1 MQPFDPKA
9 FRKILLLHA
18 RRYPKMEPA
27 DAVKLAYQSV
37 FGGGHMI
44 ADPAKSLAFLAQE
57 RAQTRTDAFQTTAGA
72 FLPIG
77 LGRARMNLAS
87 DALYGLPDALLNR
100 MFVRSAQEPAGD
112 LPLFER
118 VLEGVSR
125 AAADGVFAFSA
136 AALDAY
142 LAEYRAAGY
151 PMVHHSEPYRLA
163 YRPAYRVVEGVY
175 AGLLPSIVWVQ
186 RALDGGAL
194 PIDFPLCELPAES
207 LRLLSALFD
216 GVEFEPGTAADTLRV
231 RAR

>member
-1 MQPFDPKA
+1 
-9 FRKILLLHA
+9 
-18 RRYPKMEPA
+18 MEPA

-57 RAQTRTDAFQTTAGA
+57 RAQTRADALQTSAVA

-87 DALYGLPDALLNR
+87 SALCGLPDTLLNR
-100 MFVRSAQEPAGD
+100 MFVRSAQDPAGD
-112 LPLFER
+112 LPLFLR
-118 VLEGVSR
+118 VLEEVSL
-125 AAADGVFAFSA
+125 AAADDMFAFSA

-142 LAEYRAAGY
+142 LSGYRTAGY

-163 YRPAYRVVEGVY
+163 YRPAYRVVSSAY
-175 AGLLPSIVWVQ
+175 TDLLPSVVQVQ
-186 RALDGGAL
+186 RALDDGAL
-194 PIDFPLCELPAES
+194 PVDFSLGNGQLPSDRAVS
-207 LRLLSALFD
+207 LLSALFD
-216 GVEFEPGTAADTLRV
+216 GVVFEPGTAADTLRV